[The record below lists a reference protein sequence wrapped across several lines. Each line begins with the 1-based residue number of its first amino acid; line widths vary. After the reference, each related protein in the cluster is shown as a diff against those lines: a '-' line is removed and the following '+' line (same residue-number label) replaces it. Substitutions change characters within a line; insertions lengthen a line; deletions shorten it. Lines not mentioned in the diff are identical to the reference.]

1 MGTALFYQG
10 DQKLTTT
17 DDGITV
23 DKGVTIDGIEGGDGK
38 YVLRA
43 DGDDNNDTFR
53 FVVSDGGTGL
63 KIQGYDGSF
72 QTRFTVATDGT
83 TTVAQN
89 LAVGLGV
96 TISPDGDIHA
106 TGITTFAKQIVG
118 ISTNNLVPFLFNNY
132 SDLPSA
138 SDYHGQFYHVHV
150 VVRHSTH
157 TRCMV

>member
-1 MGTALFYQG
+1 M
-10 DQKLTTT
+10 
-17 DDGITV
+17 
-23 DKGVTIDGIEGGDGK
+23 
-38 YVLRA
+38 
-43 DGDDNNDTFR
+43 
-53 FVVSDGGTGL
+53 SDGGTGL

-89 LAVGLGV
+89 LAVGLGA

-118 ISTNNLVPFLFNNY
+118 ISTNNIVPFLFNNY

-138 SDYHGQFYHVHV
+138 STYHGQFAHVHV
-150 VVRHSTH
+150 CLLYTSPSPRD
-157 TRCMV
+157 